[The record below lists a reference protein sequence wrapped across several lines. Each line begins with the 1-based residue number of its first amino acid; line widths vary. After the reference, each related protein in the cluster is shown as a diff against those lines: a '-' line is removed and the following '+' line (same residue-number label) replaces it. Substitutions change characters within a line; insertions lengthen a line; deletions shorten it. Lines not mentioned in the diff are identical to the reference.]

1 MIEYLANCNC
11 YVCLPSQQIDAN
23 LDALHSA
30 AKRLNG
36 LGRAMGQEVDE
47 QNKHI
52 DRIIGKASQ
61 HSINIFIWQ
70 F

>member
-1 MIEYLANCNC
+1 LNTQPTEIAAYA
-11 YVCLPSQQIDAN
+11 YPQQIDAN
-23 LDALHSA
+23 LDALHGA

-52 DRIIGKASQ
+52 DRIIGKVSQ
-61 HSINIFIWQ
+61 HSVNIFIW
-70 F
+70 